1 MTTINNLTALDV
13 VSAGDQVPLYSSSN
27 GDARRASMTAV
38 QTFVL
43 QGLADS
49 ITFVTQYSAPSA
61 TGFSV
66 TIGDGPESTWLV
78 LTPVAGYATGTIL
91 LPPVATCVEGQELV
105 CNCTQVVTALT
116 ISGNGATVTGAP
128 TAFAANGFFRL
139 RFEPVAKV
147 WYRVG

>member
-27 GDARRASMTAV
+27 GDARRASMSAV
-38 QTFVL
+38 QTYVL
-43 QGLADS
+43 QGLANS
-49 ITFVTQYSAPSA
+49 ITFKTQYAAPSS

-78 LTPVAGYATGTIL
+78 LTPVAGYAAGTIL
-91 LPPVATCVEGQELV
+91 LPPVATCVEGQQFV
-105 CNCTQVVTALT
+105 MNTTQSIATFTV
-116 ISGNGATVTGAP
+116 SGNGATVTGAP
-128 TAFAANGFFRL
+128 VTMAANAHLQL

-147 WYRVG
+147 WYRAG